1 METKDTINLNVP
13 HTGEAYV
20 SAVLT
25 DQLGE
30 LDTPKIPAKINCRGG
45 AIFVHIDGYGDSC
58 SPDNQAYPIAIEI
71 ADGELRVVVWGDIN
85 QEDPTHIIPLTKAK
99 ENLRIEE

>member
-1 METKDTINLNVP
+1 MESKDTINLAVP
-13 HTGEAYV
+13 YRSEAYV

-25 DQLGE
+25 DQMG
-30 LDTPKIPAKINCRGG
+30 DTDTLKTPAKINCRGG

-58 SPDNQAYPIAIEI
+58 SPDNQGFPIAIEI
-71 ADGELRVVVWGDIN
+71 AEGVARVVIWADVN
-85 QEDPTHIIPLTKAK
+85 QEDPTHIIPLTNAK